1 VCAYCDFPKVLFN
14 EKWAFSYFERLKE
27 EFLAQR
33 ISLVETIY
41 VGGGT
46 PTSLPDSL
54 FEELLALLEP
64 HLINGGEFTVEANPE
79 NLSLAKLRLM
89 RKHRVN
95 RLSIG
100 VESSQEKLLK
110 LMGRKHTFSDAAKA
124 VEMAKKE
131 GFDNLNCDLIY
142 ALPGETNEDLD
153 RDIEALFSLDVPHLS
168 TYCLSVNKGTSFFNR
183 GFHEAEDD
191 VAAGQYERILARL
204 RKKGY
209 DRYEVSNFARP
220 DYESRHNQT
229 YWRDEEYYAV
239 GMGASGYVGGVR
251 FDNTRNLGS
260 YLAGHPRAKDEA
272 VTPESDLTYFFLTNL
287 RLEKGFELARFEKR
301 FGLSFFSKYKEKA
314 DRLVTE
320 GLLRIGSESVYCTD
334 RGLLLLDRVLL
345 ALI

>member
-1 VCAYCDFPKVLFN
+1 MEC
-14 EKWAFSYFERLKE
+14 LKE

-33 ISLVETIY
+33 IALVETIY

-64 HLINGGEFTVEANPE
+64 HLLNGGEFTVEANPE
-79 NLSLAKLRLM
+79 NLSVAKLRLM
-89 RKHRVN
+89 RKYRVN

-110 LMGRKHTFSDAAKA
+110 LMGRRHTFAEAERA
-124 VEMAKKE
+124 VDLAKKE
-131 GFDNLNCDLIY
+131 GFDNINCDLIY

-153 RDIEALFSLDVPHLS
+153 QDIEALLSLDVPHLS
-168 TYCLSVNKGTSFFNR
+168 TYCLSVSKGTSFFNR

-191 VAAGQYERILARL
+191 VAAGQYEHILARL
-204 RKKGY
+204 REKGY

-220 DYESRHNQT
+220 GYESRHNQT

-239 GMGASGYVGGVR
+239 GMGASGYVDGVR

-260 YLAGHPRAKDEA
+260 YLTGHPRAKDEV
-272 VTPESDLTYFFLTNL
+272 VTSESDLTYFFLTNL
-287 RLEKGFELARFEKR
+287 RLEKGFELARFEKH
-301 FGLSFFSKYKEKA
+301 FGFSFLSRYKEKA
-314 DRLVTE
+314 DKLVAE
-320 GLLRIGSESVYCTD
+320 GLLTISPANVSCTD